1 MGHSSFQTSEA
12 GKFHRCSRP
21 QYHFYSYV
29 FVPLFPSLQGIQLH
43 IQVLYTYNEEKGA
56 ELLYRWLIAH
66 NNPEKALQ
74 ILSKHHAANDITAPL
89 IAFEIAEI
97 RENIEFEK
105 SINAQSSYMDLF
117 RTAANRR
124 RAYIAA
130 TCGIFV
136 QWAGNGVVSYY
147 LTLVLDTIGITAGS
161 SQALINGL
169 LQVFNW
175 FAAVL
180 GGALMVD
187 RMGRR
192 TLFLI
197 SAIGMLCSYIAWT
210 VLTSVFVRTL
220 NEKAGNAVVAFIF
233 IYYLFYD
240 IAWTPLMPAYPVE
253 IWQYTMRSRGVTFAL
268 VINYSGLILGQFV
281 NPIAMRNIGW
291 RYYIVFCSLL
301 AVMVALVYFLFP
313 ETKGRT
319 LEEIAEVFDGSRSTM
334 GNSMKSPPERR
345 LSKMKMRCQGAFIE

>member
-1 MGHSSFQTSEA
+1 M
-12 GKFHRCSRP
+12 
-21 QYHFYSYV
+21 
-29 FVPLFPSLQGIQLH
+29 
-43 IQVLYTYNEEKGA
+43 
-56 ELLYRWLIAH
+56 
-66 NNPEKALQ
+66 
-74 ILSKHHAANDITAPL
+74 
-89 IAFEIAEI
+89 AEI
-97 RENIEFEK
+97 RESIEFER
-105 SINAQSSYMDLF
+105 SVNEQQSSYMELF

-147 LTLVLDTIGITAGS
+147 LTLVLDTIGITAVS

-220 NEKAGNAVVAFIF
+220 NENAGHAVVAFIF

-253 IWQYTMRSRGVTFAL
+253 IWQYTMRSRGVTFSL
-268 VINYSGLILGQFV
+268 VINYAGLILGQFV
-281 NPIAMRNIGW
+281 NPIAMKNLGW
-291 RYYIVFCSLL
+291 KYYIVFCGLL
-301 AVMVALVYFLFP
+301 TVLVVLVYFLFP

-319 LEEIAEVFDGSRSTM
+319 LEEISEIFNGSSLTGAAMRRSTVT
-334 GNSMKSPPERR
+334 PAER
-345 LSKMKMRCQGAFIE
+345 KPVK